1 MKKNKLKEKSFW
13 FRLFAYL
20 RRGYAVYIAFIIG
33 AFNFVVIQYR
43 LLIEYVPYLKIM
55 FPRMIYF
62 IIFVAIVGV
71 PITIFVGWWDYRRG
85 TWKEE
90 SKLMWKENPAYK
102 ELIDKLILIEKK
114 LEDIEKKI
122 KNGKK

>member
-43 LLIEYVPYLKIM
+43 LLIEYVPFLKTI
-55 FPRMIYF
+55 FPRMTYF
-62 IIFVAIVGV
+62 IIFVAIAGI
-71 PITIFVGWWDYRRG
+71 PITILVGWWDYKRG
-85 TWKEE
+85 VWKEE
-90 SKLMWKENPAYK
+90 SKIQWVENPAFK
-102 ELIDKLILIEKK
+102 ALKKDIDEIKKK
-114 LEDIEKKI
+114 LDILMSNTKHKK
-122 KNGKK
+122 